1 MNTQLIQPV
10 VAAISRNSPKILLF
24 GSASFSALAVVS
36 AIRAT
41 PNAYEEIHIL
51 EEELGSPPSNREV
64 FDRVWRYYVPTGL
77 YLFSSISM
85 GVAALVIQNRKTQAF
100 AALAGTMAEAATR
113 YNKNIIESRGVE
125 VLDEVKEKVVSRKAK
140 DDEPFMDFS
149 GDGDTIFY
157 DELSGRYFRG
167 DLQSV
172 RSVVNDLN
180 KDLLSWNWVT
190 VNQLYSSLGLSNIKL
205 GDQIGWDTDDLI
217 EPRFIPA
224 MSSDGT
230 QYVIIS
236 HVAHP
241 KPDRSY
247 RPTY

>member
-1 MNTQLIQPV
+1 MNPQLIKPV

-51 EEELGSPPSNREV
+51 ADELDRPPSNREV

-125 VLDEVKEKVVSRKAK
+125 VLDEVKEKVVSHKVK
-140 DDEPFMDFS
+140 DDEPFTDFS

-190 VNQLYSSLGLSNIKL
+190 VNQFYTSLGLSNITL
-205 GDQIGWDTDDLI
+205 VDQIGWDTDDLI

-241 KPDRSY
+241 KPDKSY